1 MSVINL
7 RTRLRADTKDAH
19 KRLDHM
25 AYQLD
30 LSVRPDAE
38 IFTAAH
44 FAAYQSI
51 VAQTPDAAALVAER
65 LARAELDAKALR
77 IDLSRRANL
86 PPLIVEDD
94 LAALY
99 VIAGSSQGARFLMR
113 QRQKATEDDLKCAS
127 HLLQD
132 EQLEQLWKRV
142 LTQLKAMP
150 AIGEKA
156 DTVVASA
163 IAVFRQFEIAFSMMT
178 DQMQERV
185 SVNA

>member
-1 MSVINL
+1 MSETNL
-7 RTRLRADTKDAH
+7 RTRLRADTKEAH
-19 KRLDHM
+19 QKLDRM
-25 AYQLD
+25 ASQLD
-30 LSVRPDAE
+30 LSVRPHAE

-44 FAAYQSI
+44 FAAYTSI
-51 VAQTPDAAALVAER
+51 VSHTAKAQALMVER
-65 LARAELDAKALR
+65 LARAELDAKALNL
-77 IDLSRRANL
+77 DLSRQMNL

-99 VIAGSSQGARFLMR
+99 VIAGSSQGARFLSR

-142 LTQLKAMP
+142 LTQLKSMP
-150 AIGEKA
+150 AIGARA
-156 DTVVASA
+156 DAVVASA

-178 DQMQERV
+178 DQMQERASV
-185 SVNA
+185 SA